1 MKTFLNLSDYK
12 EVNEVVNSSFT
23 ERLIIFHAI
32 MNECDPL
39 ESQRLPVG
47 KLREFFAKHNNILEI
62 PREETKRIELYRLR
76 IFENLTLREF
86 IDLETMIKDGYVEN
100 LSFIASVLFQNPK
113 EEYTSINLD
122 ERAGYFDKI
131 NFYLVMP
138 SVEKYLR
145 FRQRIFESYNIFEE
159 SLADEDVTGLTDE
172 EIKIYVEELEKE
184 KKKNT
189 WHGVLSKL
197 SNDDITKFNDVLDLS
212 FVLCLNHLSY
222 LKSIS

>member
-1 MKTFLNLSDYK
+1 MKNYLTLSDYK
-12 EVNEVVNSSFT
+12 EINEVENTSFT
-23 ERLIIFHAI
+23 ERLIVFHAI
-32 MNECDPL
+32 MNDCDPL
-39 ESQRLPVG
+39 ESQRFPVG
-47 KLREFFAKHNNILEI
+47 KLREFFAKHSSILEI

-122 ERAGYFDKI
+122 ERAKYFDKI
-131 NFYLVMP
+131 NFTLVMP
-138 SVEKYLR
+138 SIEKYLN
-145 FRQRIFESYNIFEE
+145 FRQRIFESYSIFEQPIT
-159 SLADEDVTGLTDE
+159 DEDVTGLTDE
-172 EIKIYVEELEKE
+172 EIKIYAEEVEKE
-184 KKKNT
+184 KRKNT
-189 WHGVLSKL
+189 WHGVVSRLA
-197 SNDDITKFNDVLDLS
+197 NDDITKFEQVLDLN

>member
-1 MKTFLNLSDYK
+1 M
-12 EVNEVVNSSFT
+12 
-23 ERLIIFHAI
+23 
-32 MNECDPL
+32 
-39 ESQRLPVG
+39 
-47 KLREFFAKHNNILEI
+47 
-62 PREETKRIELYRLR
+62 
-76 IFENLTLREF
+76 
-86 IDLETMIKDGYVEN
+86 
-100 LSFIASVLFQNPK
+100 LFQNPK